1 MQRKREGRKGSTINS
16 ELATILVLFN
26 WAKSERK
33 WLQTIPRVRQVP
45 VDVVREE
52 LPEPSEVA
60 QIISLLPKR
69 LQPLVLVLACTGFR
83 RGEVFHLPWHHVNL
97 EKGTFLIAAH
107 RDWKPKNPNSRRE
120 FRFSQQALD
129 AVKVLPRN
137 GYYVFPGK
145 KEDQPINNFR
155 KALTTAMKKF
165 VEQGGRPLHVTPKIF
180 RKAFA
185 SWQVLKGT
193 PEVVTQDLL
202 GHVRGSRVTQE
213 AYTRLPQA
221 EYVKAHIE
229 IPLQEH
235 QPNIIGGKLATVG
248 NKARTRGKANPV
260 SR

>member
-1 MQRKREGRKGSTINS
+1 MAPREFGKGHILDRGPPRLEAQKP
-16 ELATILVLFN
+16 ELT
-26 WAKSERK
+26 
-33 WLQTIPRVRQVP
+33 
-45 VDVVREE
+45 
-52 LPEPSEVA
+52 
-60 QIISLLPKR
+60 
-69 LQPLVLVLACTGFR
+69 
-83 RGEVFHLPWHHVNL
+83 
-97 EKGTFLIAAH
+97 
-107 RDWKPKNPNSRRE
+107 RE

-129 AVKVLPRN
+129 AVKVLPRT

-155 KALTTAMKKF
+155 KALKTAMKKF
-165 VEQGGRPLHVTPKIF
+165 VEQGGRPLHVTPKTF